1 MRGFSLLKI
10 TKRSGLLLAV
20 LLLSAVTVSAQTYNV
35 TICSGETLNF
45 TPTPLGP
52 PTTEQYKWAL
62 PSQTG
67 FTDATAQSTFQNSVN
82 QTINNSSNVSRQ
94 VTYTVL
100 SSTGLFNF
108 TLVVTVN
115 PTPTFTSSLATTSIC
130 SGGNFSFSTASP
142 VAGTAATW
150 TRAATANIIPGS
162 SSGTGDIIE
171 ALTNTSIN
179 PASATYTISLTATGC
194 GNTQNVSVIVN
205 PLPTINN
212 TAPGTVC
219 SGIPFVFAASS
230 GQSPVSFQWSRAI
243 VTNISNTTGSA
254 SSNSINETLVNT
266 STAAVPVDYIYKLTN
281 GSTGCFRFET
291 VSVSVIPTPTLTS
304 ATTLAV
310 CSGSVL
316 IYNPTSSLTG
326 SNFDWTRAATPNIT
340 PNSSFGN
347 GSVNETL
354 VNTGTAFATPTY
366 VYVVSKAG
374 CSSTQNVVATVN
386 PLPAMS
392 STLNPA
398 ALCSGITFNY
408 TPTSLQ
414 DPNVNYSWT
423 RATMPGI
430 SNTGTSNTLP
440 ISEALINTTNA
451 TISVLY
457 TYTLTNSL
465 TTCAN
470 TQNLFIDINPIP
482 TVSSYTLSMCNNLGF
497 ASAPAGAPAGT
508 SFTWVTPA
516 VNPGGVVTSDI
527 PGITPLA
534 AQTAPQLFVNQPL
547 LHNSSG
553 APADV
558 TYTVKPNLGGCIGSD
573 FTVVVTVL
581 NTSTPVDISSNLGV
595 SPFCS
600 GIPSNFNYIV
610 RSSSSPAIFTWQ
622 RSFVTGI
629 TNAANSGSGVPDPLA
644 SAPANSIIET
654 LVNNTAAQVTTYYAI
669 TIKETVSGCTNGFII
684 GAPVNPVATM
694 TSSLTPVAICS
705 NTVFN
710 YTPVANVPST
720 TFGWTRGS
728 VTGIS
733 PGTTFG
739 TNSPGETLI
748 NTTTAPISVNY
759 VYTLSTPAFCT
770 SSATVVLTVNPAP
783 VLSSAITT
791 TGVCSGSPFT
801 YTATSATTGTVFN
814 WSRSLAANISNTA
827 ATGFNNIVHETLI
840 NTSAT
845 TASVVYD
852 FSLLANGCTNPQT
865 VTIPILPLPSV
876 TNKSDVICTNTSF
889 SIAPTGVP
897 AGTQYTWP
905 TPVSVAPGVVT
916 GGSAATLQNTIGQAL
931 LNTTTASGILYY
943 TVTPVANGCPG
954 LDFTVDVTVNPKP
967 VISSPVT
974 IAAVCS
980 GSAFT
985 YTPPAVPSTTT
996 YTWSA
1001 PTSSPI
1007 GGLTGGGALSNQS
1020 VISQTLFSTG
1030 TAAATASYT
1039 IIPVSTGCIGSTFT
1053 LNVPV
1058 NPLPIVAS
1066 PISTA
1071 VCSGNAFTATI
1082 SGVPAG
1088 TTYTWVTPTVTPF
1101 GTVVGADPQSTPVS
1115 TISQVLTNNTSSSA
1129 QSLYTII
1136 PVSGTC
1142 AGGAFSLDVTINP
1155 STQLSSSLTPP
1166 AICSGATFNYTPTSN
1181 TSGTSFAWGR
1191 SIVAGISNGA
1201 ASGSGNPLEV
1211 LSNVTPAAPVT
1222 VTYVYSLVTAAG
1234 CTNSQTVTVV
1244 TNPTPTLSNATLT
1257 PADVC
1262 SGSLFSFAPTSNT
1275 TGTTFNWTRATITN
1289 ITNPGTSGT
1298 NNPGENLVNV
1308 SLAPIQVSYD
1318 YLLNANGCS
1327 NNQLVKVFINPIP
1340 VAASQALS
1348 ICSNT
1353 AFTVAPSGVPAA
1365 TTYTWGTPVSN
1376 PVSVVNNGT
1385 SQATPQTNISQTLTN
1400 TTLTPGTLTYTTI
1413 PTASGCAGQAFTI
1426 TVNVSPIPTANNA
1439 PLAAI
1444 CSGNAFS
1451 YTPSTVPTGTTFSWN
1466 VPVLTPLS
1474 GLTGGSQASL
1484 QSSISQTLTSSNN
1497 IANTAVYTV
1506 TPLYNGCQGST
1517 FDVTVPVNPVPVVGG
1532 QSVDICSG
1540 NTFTVSPSSVPVGT
1554 NYTWVTP
1561 VSNPGGTVSGATP
1574 QSTPASNISQLLT
1587 SSSTNAVQAF
1597 YTVVPATSTCTGNAF
1612 TVTVGVNPSTALSTS
1627 ITPPAI
1633 CSNTVFNYPAAS
1645 NTPSTSIFS
1654 WTRAAVSGI
1663 SNTARSSAGNPN
1675 ETLVNTTASP
1685 VSVVYAYTL
1694 STTAGC
1700 SNSQN
1705 VTVVVNP
1712 TPVLNPQTINAV
1724 CSGINF
1730 FTYTPAS
1737 ATTGTTF
1744 TWNRLAVTSITNP
1757 ALSGTGDPNELLVN
1771 TSLNIIPVTYDY
1783 TLAANGCSNIQSI
1796 VVNVNPIPV
1805 VNDQVAIICSNTSFS
1820 VAPANVPSGTRYSWP
1835 AAASTPVNVV
1845 TGGSAG
1851 SLQNAI
1857 SGTLTNAT
1865 ISSATDLYTVTPV
1878 ANGCSGN
1885 AFSVTVTVKPI
1896 PVAANQAITAVCS
1909 GATFS
1914 YTPAS
1919 IPVNT
1924 KYSWGSPSLNPSQGL
1939 TGGSAASVQNAV
1951 SQTLSSTNNVSN
1963 TAVYIVTPVADG
1975 CIGNTFQV
1983 TVPVNPVPVV
1993 NNQALAI
2000 CSGNAFTVTPT
2011 SVPVGTQYTWAI
2023 PVQTPNGS
2031 VAGSSAQAIP
2041 QSTISQILNNTT
2053 TAAVQTLYTVT
2064 PAVNG
2069 CTGNNFTITVGV
2081 NPGTQ
2086 LNLSVTPAALCSNTQ
2101 FSYLAASN
2109 TPGTVFQWTRAIV
2122 AGISNTARSGTNDPL
2137 ETLFNI
2143 TTQAI
2148 TVTYAYSLTTPAGC
2162 TDNETVSVRVNPTPS
2177 LTSLHNP
2184 PAICSGTQFN
2194 YNPVASMTGTS
2205 FAWNRSS
2212 VAFISNTASS
2222 GTNNP
2227 AEFLVNTSVNSV
2239 NTFYDY
2245 TMTAA
2250 GCSNTERITV
2260 AVSATPTIA
2269 NQSTA
2274 TCSNVA
2280 FDYSPTNVPTNT
2292 AYTWTAP
2299 TINPVGSVSG
2309 GSAEPSGQ
2317 PRISQLLI
2325 NQSLNAAVARYRVT
2339 PAAGVCTGADFFVDV
2354 TLNPAATISNQTL
2367 AAVCSGTPFS
2377 YTPSNVPVNTV
2388 YTWSTPVI
2396 SPGGSLTGGGAEAVS
2411 KLLISQTLN
2420 STNNIVDNAVYTVT
2434 PSTNGCLGQTFTL
2447 SVFVNPTP
2455 SVANMKDTICT
2466 SSSFTL
2472 TSASPVP
2479 SNTLYTWTAPQIF
2492 PFGSV
2497 IGATPQPSPAPT
2509 ISQTLFNTTTAQ
2521 GQAIYT
2527 VTPQASGCVGNSFT
2541 LAVVVGA
2548 VLPAIPNQ
2556 TATVCSGSAFNA
2568 TPGSQSPGTTYTWGT
2583 PVVTPAGSVTGI
2595 SAANT
2600 PQVTVSQLLDNLL
2613 TNNSTVVYTVAA
2625 KNNGCVS
2632 NNFTATITVLPV
2644 PRTFVTGNAEICR
2657 YPLDTLTI
2665 NFTGAAPWGFTY
2677 FDGTTG
2683 TPHVV
2688 TGIGTSPYKLVVPS
2702 SPQASR
2708 TFAFLNASHN
2718 GCTNSKDTVYFAQI
2732 INSLPVGV
2740 IHSLHGAYICNNISD
2755 TMFVTSPETLTYQWT
2770 RNGTTIAGAINDS
2783 IASNIPG
2790 RYNVMMTNQ
2799 YGCKDTAAVFQP
2811 KIYISQPV
2819 LRLLYDT
2826 YCINTQMNLTN
2837 ITDTNLTG
2845 PTTWAW
2851 TFDNGASNTLKSG
2864 FHSSVT
2870 FTTGGD
2876 HHIRLTATQL
2886 YCPAYPTTIDTTVNI
2901 NFPIA
2906 GVTMPSMSAYKGT
2919 STPISVRSIPNYKYR
2934 WTPPYGINNPDSSNT
2949 LFNNQNTQQ
2958 YVINL
2963 ISPAGCVT
2971 HDSLLVRVFEDKLVE
2986 IMIPKSF
2993 TPNGDGINDILYPY
3007 LSGIKEFKYFKV
3019 YNRFNQLMFETK
3031 NHDVGWNG
3039 TLNGTPQPMAIYIWV
3054 AVGVAL
3060 DGTTV
3065 ERKGQVLLLR

>member
-1 MRGFSLLKI
+1 LIF
-10 TKRSGLLLAV
+10 AV
-20 LLLSAVTVSAQTYNV
+20 KSSAQM
-35 TICSGETLNF
+35 TICSGTSTNNYVPAGAPSTERFTWTISATTL
-45 TPTPLGP
+45 TGASPAT
-52 PTTEQYKWAL
+52 
-62 PSQTG
+62 SQ
-67 FTDATAQSTFQNSVN
+67 ASLN
-82 QTINNSSNVSRQ
+82 QTLVNTGTTPAS
-94 VTYTVL
+94 VTYTA
-100 SSTGLFNF
+100 SAFDGLNPDPVFDF
-108 TLVVTVN
+108 TLTVTVN
-115 PTPTFTSSLATTSIC
+115 PTPKIAGSISPTSIC
-130 SGGNFSFSTASP
+130 
-142 VAGTAATW
+142 TAATFSFNTSSATAGTSVTW
-150 TRAATANIIPGS
+150 SRAAVTGITGTS
-162 SSGTGDIIE
+162 TGTGNIIE
-171 ALTNTSIN
+171 ALVNNTLN
-179 PASATYTISLTATGC
+179 PVATIYVVELTAAGCGFTQPINVTVNPLPTLNSTTTPLNGAAGGPGFCSGTAFAYTGTSLQSPVNFSWTRAVVAGNSASSGSNASISETLTNGGVTSVQVDYIFTLNNATTGC
-194 GNTQNVSVIVN
+194 GNTETVTTFIK
-205 PLPTINN
+205 PIPTINN
-212 TAPGTVC
+212 TASAPTTLC
-219 SGIPFVFAASS
+219 SGQAF
-230 GQSPVSFQWSRAI
+230 
-243 VTNISNTTGSA
+243 
-254 SSNSINETLVNT
+254 
-266 STAAVPVDYIYKLTN
+266 
-281 GSTGCFRFET
+281 
-291 VSVSVIPTPTLTS
+291 
-304 ATTLAV
+304 
-310 CSGSVL
+310 
-316 IYNPTSSLTG
+316 IYNPTSAMGGT
-326 SNFDWTRAATPNIT
+326 NFAWTRAAAPNIT
-340 PNSSFGN
+340 PTSTFGTGSINEFLANTSTAGSTATYIYTVTN
-347 GSVNETL
+347 G
-354 VNTGTAFATPTY
+354 
-366 VYVVSKAG
+366 G
-374 CSSTQNVVATVN
+374 CQSTQNFPVVVN
-386 PLPAMS
+386 PLPV
-392 STLNPA
+392 LNSLLA
-398 ALCSGITFNY
+398 AGNVCSGNTFNY

-414 DPNVNYSWT
+414 SPNVTFNWT
-423 RATMPGI
+423 RSVVAGI
-430 SNTGTSNTLP
+430 SNAASAGTGNPAEPLNNNTLNTTVTVAYAYTLSNTTTGCSNNQNVTVDVNP
-440 ISEALINTTNA
+440 IPTIGNQTVAVCNHNGFLLIPAAAPALTTFTWGVPSIVTPGSIGNAPLSNQTVETPYINEGIFNNVTGSPADVVYTVRPNLQGCIGSNFLVTVTVGTGAAANITLASSVTPPAVCSGNPFVYTATSGSPSPTFSWQRLQVTGISNPAASAATASINEQLINTTFIPVS
-451 TISVLY
+451 T
-457 TYTLTNSL
+457 TYAVTVSSGG
-465 TTCAN
+465 CAN
-470 TQNLFIDINPIP
+470 TF
-482 TVSSYTLSMCNNLGF
+482 V
-497 ASAPAGAPAGT
+497 
-508 SFTWVTPA
+508 VTA
-516 VNPGGVVTSDI
+516 DVNPGT
-527 PGITPLA
+527 T
-534 AQTAPQLFVNQPL
+534 
-547 LHNSSG
+547 
-553 APADV
+553 
-558 TYTVKPNLGGCIGSD
+558 
-573 FTVVVTVL
+573 L
-581 NTSTPVDISSNLGV
+581 N
-595 SPFCS
+595 
-600 GIPSNFNYIV
+600 
-610 RSSSSPAIFTWQ
+610 
-622 RSFVTGI
+622 
-629 TNAANSGSGVPDPLA
+629 
-644 SAPANSIIET
+644 
-654 LVNNTAAQVTTYYAI
+654 
-669 TIKETVSGCTNGFII
+669 
-684 GAPVNPVATM
+684 
-694 TSSLTPVAICS
+694 SSLTPAPICS
-705 NTVFN
+705 NASFN
-710 YTPVANVPST
+710 YSPTSLTLTTT
-720 TFGWTRGS
+720 TFAWTRS
-728 VTGIS
+728 AVAGIS
-733 PGTTFG
+733 NN
-739 TNSPGETLI
+739 TNNGSGDPNETLI
-748 NTTTAPISVNY
+748 NTTTAPVTVNY
-759 VYTLSTPAFCT
+759 VYTLTTSALCVSTPQ
-770 SSATVVLTVNPAP
+770 TVAVVVNPTPTLSSSLTTTAICSAG
-783 VLSSAITT
+783 VLSY
-791 TGVCSGSPFT
+791 VP
-801 YTATSATTGTVFN
+801 TSATTGTLFS
-814 WSRSLAANISNTA
+814 WSRALASNINNPA
-827 ATGFNNIVHETLI
+827 ASGFNNIGETL
-840 NTSAT
+840 
-845 TASVVYD
+845 
-852 FSLLANGCTNPQT
+852 
-865 VTIPILPLPSV
+865 
-876 TNKSDVICTNTSF
+876 TNTSLVPATVTYVYNLTANACNN
-889 SIAPTGVP
+889 SQSVTGIVNPIPAGSNQATAICSGSAFDATPISSTVP
-897 AGTQYTWP
+897 AGTTYTWAAP
-905 TPVSVAPGVVT
+905 VNVSAGVVTNGSPATGAASVGQTLNNITVAPGVINYSITPSANGCAGTNFGVAVTVNPVPVISNFTLTAVCSGTPFTYNPPAIPATTSFTWTTASSSPPGVVT
-916 GGSAATLQNTIGQAL
+916 GGIALANQSSITQTLSN
-931 LNTTTASGILYY
+931 
-943 TVTPVANGCPG
+943 
-954 LDFTVDVTVNPKP
+954 
-967 VISSPVT
+967 
-974 IAAVCS
+974 
-980 GSAFT
+980 
-985 YTPPAVPSTTT
+985 
-996 YTWSA
+996 
-1001 PTSSPI
+1001 
-1007 GGLTGGGALSNQS
+1007 GGLTQ
-1020 VISQTLFSTG
+1020 
-1030 TAAATASYT
+1030 ASAIYQIT
-1039 IIPVSTGCIGSTFT
+1039 PIATGCTGANFSLT
-1053 LNVPV
+1053 VPV
-1058 NPLPIVAS
+1058 DPLPQ
-1066 PISTA
+1066 ISAITTA
-1071 VCSGNAFTATI
+1071 VCSGNAFTVTP
-1082 SGVPAG
+1082 SPVPAA
-1088 TTYTWVTPTVTPF
+1088 TTYTWVTPVNTPGGSVNSTSQPSPV
-1101 GTVVGADPQSTPVS
+1101 GTITQLLVNST
-1115 TISQVLTNNTSSSA
+1115 TSSAS
-1129 QSLYTII
+1129 SVYTVN
-1136 PVSGTC
+1136 PVSGSC
-1142 AGGAFSLDVTINP
+1142 AGPSFSVTVTVNP
-1155 STQLSSSLTPP
+1155 ATQLSSSLTPS
-1166 AICSGATFNYTPTSN
+1166 AICSGGTFSYNPTSN
-1181 TSGTSFAWGR
+1181 TPGTSFSWGR
-1191 SIVAGISNGA
+1191 AIVAGLSNGA

-1222 VTYVYSLVTAAG
+1222 VTYSYSLITGAG

-1257 PADVC
+1257 PAGVC
-1262 SGSLFSFAPTSNT
+1262 SGNLFSFVPTSNT

-1289 ITNPGTSGT
+1289 ITNPGTAGT
-1298 NNPGENLVNV
+1298 NNPNESLINA

-1348 ICSNT
+1348 ICSNN
-1353 AFTVAPSGVPAA
+1353 AFTVTPLNVPAA
-1365 TTYTWGTPVSN
+1365 TTYTWGAPLSN
-1376 PVSVVNNGT
+1376 PVSVVNGG
-1385 SQATPQTNISQTLTN
+1385 SAQGTPQTIISQSLTN
-1400 TTLTPGTLTYTTI
+1400 TTLTPGTLTYTTV
-1413 PTASGCAGQAFTI
+1413 PAANGCVGQAFTI
-1426 TVNVSPIPTANNA
+1426 TVNVSPVPTTGNA
-1439 PLAAI
+1439 ILTAI

-1451 YTPSTVPTGTTFSWN
+1451 YTPSNVPTGTTFDWN
-1466 VPVLTPLS
+1466 IPTITPLS
-1474 GLTGGSQASL
+1474 GLAGGSQATL

-1497 IANTAVYTV
+1497 IANTAKYVV
-1506 TPLYNGCQGST
+1506 TPLYNGCQGAT
-1517 FDVTVPVNPVPVVGG
+1517 FDVTVPVNPVPVVGA
-1532 QSVDICSG
+1532 QAVDICSG
-1540 NTFTVSPSSVPVGT
+1540 NTFLVSPSSVPVGT
-1554 NYTWVTP
+1554 SYTWATP
-1561 VSNPGGTVSGATP
+1561 VSNPGGSVAGGTP
-1574 QSTPASNISQLLT
+1574 QGTPAANISQLLT
-1587 SSSTNAVQAF
+1587 SSSTNAVQTF
-1597 YTVVPATSTCTGNAF
+1597 YTVIPATSSCTGNAF
-1612 TVTVGVNPSTALSTS
+1612 TVTVGINPSTALSS
-1627 ITPPAI
+1627 AVSPADI
-1633 CSNTVFNYPAAS
+1633 CSNTVFNYTPTS

-1724 CSGINF
+1724 CSGVNF

-1744 TWNRLAVTSITNP
+1744 TWSRLAVTSITNP
-1757 ALSGTGDPNELLVN
+1757 ALTGTGDPNELLVN

-1783 TLAANGCSNIQSI
+1783 TLAANGCSNNQSI

-1805 VNDQVAIICSNTSFS
+1805 VNDQTAVICSNSTFS
-1820 VAPANVPSGTRYSWP
+1820 VTPINVPSGTRYSWP
-1835 AAASTPVNVV
+1835 SAVSTPVNVV

-1914 YTPAS
+1914 YTPAN

-1924 KYSWGSPSLNPSQGL
+1924 KYSWGAPTLNPSQGL
-1939 TGGSAASVQNAV
+1939 TGGSAASVQNSL

-1963 TAVYIVTPVADG
+1963 TAVYIITPVADG

-2031 VAGSSAQAIP
+2031 VTGSSGQAIP

-2101 FSYLAASN
+2101 FSYAAASN
-2109 TPGTVFQWTRAIV
+2109 TPGTVFQWTRSVV
-2122 AGISNTARSGTNDPL
+2122 AGISNAARSGTNDPL

-2143 TTQAI
+2143 TTQAV
-2148 TVTYAYSLTTPAGC
+2148 TVTYAYTLTTPAGC
-2162 TDNETVSVRVNPTPS
+2162 TGNETVTLRVNPTPS

-2194 YNPVASMTGTS
+2194 YNAVATMTGTS
-2205 FAWNRSS
+2205 FAWSRAS

-2250 GCSNTERITV
+2250 GCSNTERVTV
-2260 AVSATPTIA
+2260 TVSATPTIA
-2269 NQSTA
+2269 NQATA

-2292 AYTWTAP
+2292 VYTWTAP
-2299 TINPVGSVSG
+2299 TINPAGSVSG

-2317 PRISQLLI
+2317 PSISQLLI

-2367 AAVCSGTPFS
+2367 AAVCSGTSFS

-2388 YTWSTPVI
+2388 YTWSNPVI
-2396 SPGGSLTGGGAEAVS
+2396 SPGGGLTGGGAEAVS
-2411 KLLISQTLN
+2411 KQLISQTLS
-2420 STNNIVDNAVYTVT
+2420 STNNVVNNAVYTVT
-2434 PSTNGCLGQTFTL
+2434 PSTSGCLGQTFTL

-2466 SSSFTL
+2466 ASSFTL

-2479 SNTLYTWTAPQIF
+2479 SNTLYTWTAPLVF

-2509 ISQTLFNTTTAQ
+2509 ISQTLFNTTTSQ
-2521 GQAIYT
+2521 GQAVYT
-2527 VTPQASGCVGNSFT
+2527 VTPQASGCIGNSFT

-2556 TATVCSGSAFNA
+2556 TATVCSGSSFNA
-2568 TPGSQSPGTTYTWGT
+2568 TPGSQPPGTTYTWGT

-2595 SAANT
+2595 SAAST
-2600 PQVTVSQLLDNLL
+2600 PQATVSQFLDNLL
-2613 TNNSTVVYTVAA
+2613 TNNSTVVYTVSA
-2625 KNNGCVS
+2625 KNNGCIS
-2632 NNFTATITVLPV
+2632 NNFSATITVLPV
-2644 PRTFVTGNAEICR
+2644 PRTFVTGKAEICR
-2657 YPLDTLTI
+2657 YPLDTLTV

-2677 FDGTTG
+2677 FDGTTN

-2688 TGIGTSPYKLVVPS
+2688 TGIGASPYQLVVPS

-2708 TFAFLNASHN
+2708 KLAFLNASHN
-2718 GCTNSKDTVYFAQI
+2718 GCTNTKDTVYFAQI

-2770 RNGTTIAGAINDS
+2770 RNGTTLAGAVDDS
-2783 IASNIPG
+2783 IATNVPG

-2799 YGCKDTAAVFQP
+2799 YGCKDTAAAFQP

-2837 ITDTNLTG
+2837 ITDTNLIG

-2851 TFDNGASNTLKSG
+2851 TFDNGTSNTLKSG

-2886 YCPAYPTTIDTTVNI
+2886 YCPANTTTIDTTVNI

-2906 GVTMPSMSAYKGT
+2906 GVTMPSMSVYKGT
-2919 STPISVRSIPNYKYR
+2919 STPISVRSIPKYKYR
-2934 WTPPYGINNPDSSNT
+2934 WTPPFGINNPDSSNT

-3054 AVGVAL
+3054 AVGVGL
-3060 DGTTV
+3060 DGSV
-3065 ERKGQVLLLR
+3065 IERKGQVLLLR